1 MSWESRAVRG
11 SREGEQH
18 TRKQPQFDCPE
29 KVSNNN
35 TEMLQ
40 HHLRIGRSGDEPIN
54 CKRPG
59 QFMASSS
66 GVNSGVWQTRT
77 RRATCK
83 GFEGRGG
90 TYDFTHIGSRLL
102 LGFGIVIKV
111 FDE

>member
-1 MSWESRAVRG
+1 MLTRDGLPVSLSVLFFSVSRG
-11 SREGEQH
+11 CHG
-18 TRKQPQFDCPE
+18 
-29 KVSNNN
+29 KVAQ
-35 TEMLQ
+35 MLQ